1 MTDAREFRNAL
12 GRFATGVTIVTTRT
26 PDGEPWGVTVNSFSS
41 VSLEPRL
48 VLWSLAKKSYSL
60 EAFQTA
66 GSFVIHV
73 LAADQEHVSNRFARG
88 ADSKFVGV
96 PCTDGIDGSPVLTG
110 CAAVF
115 QCRNTQQ
122 YDGGDHVIFI
132 GEVERYDTSDREA
145 LLFYKGSYARPANEL
160 ADLGGLSRS
169 EYRAAT

>member
-60 EAFQTA
+60 EAFQKT

-88 ADSKFVGV
+88 AEGKFSGV
-96 PCTDGIDGSPVLTG
+96 PCTDASMARLSCQVAQRYSNAETRISMTAAITSSSWARSGTLTH
-110 CAAVF
+110 
-115 QCRNTQQ
+115 R
-122 YDGGDHVIFI
+122 I
-132 GEVERYDTSDREA
+132 GNPCSSTRETTRVPLT
-145 LLFYKGSYARPANEL
+145 LL
-160 ADLGGLSRS
+160 RS
-169 EYRAAT
+169 CQS